1 MLHSLR
7 PTGGG
12 WLVLGA
18 TLVAV
23 AVALLLSA
31 ILISTT
37 GGSPADSVD
46 AVWTGSVATAT
57 SWSTTLLNTAPLL
70 LVAVGACVSARS
82 GTFNIGQEG
91 QVLIGAFAGAYVALR
106 LSISGP
112 LLIILVIVA
121 AGLAGGV
128 WAGLSAVMLRLRGVN
143 VVVSTLLMSFLAQ
156 QVVSYAVTTQ
166 WFLQETAEGSSGIAN
181 SQSNPMPASAKLG
194 STGAYPGLQL
204 NVGLL
209 LAVLATV
216 VVAVALARTRWGFRL
231 TMLGLNP
238 VTARHTGVRVAL
250 MGGLALAISGA
261 LAGVAG
267 AVLVTSPVTANR
279 LDANISDYFGWDGLL
294 VALVARNRPVVC
306 VPVAL
311 LFGILRA
318 GGDFLS
324 ATGIPYYLVDIS
336 KGLLVLAVVAPPVVV
351 SMLQRRSSARRAA
364 QIVLP
369 ENITTKVEA
378 HA

>member
-1 MLHSLR
+1 VLHSLR